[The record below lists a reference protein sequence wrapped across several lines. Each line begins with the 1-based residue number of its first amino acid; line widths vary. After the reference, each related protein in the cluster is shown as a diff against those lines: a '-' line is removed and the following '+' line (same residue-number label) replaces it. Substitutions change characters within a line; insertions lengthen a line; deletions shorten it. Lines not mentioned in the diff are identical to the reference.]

1 MDLMEWILVAA
12 VLDGP
17 VVASYIYYGEN
28 LEMKLSEYL
37 HSKCAVKGKYISK
50 PEQKNK

>member
-17 VVASYIYYGEN
+17 VVGI
-28 LEMKLSEYL
+28 LYL
-37 HSKCAVKGKYISK
+37 LWRKFRNETK
-50 PEQKNK
+50 